1 MRFSIVCATLVAT
14 SVFFAPLSLNAQCS
28 TTQCSLPMPSVDPM
42 EACILPGPYSLDCY
56 YGETTSESPV
66 SFPPWCTS
74 IQNNQFFAFTADAT
88 TATFDISVYG
98 CGTGSA
104 LQAAV
109 LSTADCINFSWVSP
123 CLGNI
128 PSNST
133 ASLTASGLVPGEVYY
148 LCIDGSSGSQ
158 CEYSINASNPTV
170 NGPATGICVPS
181 SPIGTYTTQVP
192 STWQINPPSAGNF
205 IGPSSGTPTVT
216 VQWVEA
222 GAAEICATS
231 DICPNA
237 PEFCLPV
244 TVGEDLEMTEDVDL
258 CQGYTVECAGQT
270 FSQAG
275 TFLVNLPSYLNCDSI
290 IRCQVHLIPTVR
302 VTETVYMCQGGS
314 ATCAGEEFF
323 APGSYPVNFTNYQGC
338 DSIVTCKVNLIP
350 TYYGPI
356 QFINLCGPA
365 QFQVCDNFFTN
376 SGIYSEICTSHLG
389 CDSIV
394 NIDLA
399 ILEPD
404 AVIAPPD
411 TLDCGA
417 NVTITLDGTGSSTN
431 SANGGVTLYQW
442 SGPGIVGFNNKPT
455 VVVNQPGEYC
465 LVLKHSRGGL
475 ACFDTACVNVAA
487 ISAVPQLPQISGN
500 ILPCGDSTVIYTATA
515 NGLPSPTS
523 FNWTVPGGVNFTP
536 VTLGSVRITWDTVV
550 SGQICVTANN
560 SCGASQP
567 ACIPIAVQPPI
578 QPPSMA
584 GPLSVCANGGN
595 YSFTLNIEQT
605 GVNYNWTV
613 PGGATFTGSGDTI
626 SVNFQNAVSGKVCVV
641 PQNICGAI
649 QPVCLDV
656 TVRPTPLA
664 DLSQSNQICQGE
676 SSSLTFSLSGNGP
689 FDVTWTNGSQT
700 TTLNDIANNHSVT
713 VNPAQTTTYKLL
725 SIADNSA
732 PVCSAQLLDSVT
744 VTVRPNFS
752 FSRTAQIC
760 EGESLLAGGGQQTVS
775 GIYTDSL
782 QTVYGCDS
790 VIITQL
796 TVYDIDTTN
805 LNTYT
810 CDPAQAGSTVQHF
823 LQTNGCDS
831 VVIRAVVL
839 NPSNTIQLF
848 DKSCN
853 PNNVGVFTQ
862 NLTNQYGCDSTVITT
877 ITFSLSD
884 TTYINRKSCDP
895 SAVGIFY
902 NPLTTAD
909 GCDSLII
916 TTVTLSPSS
925 ATALS
930 GSSCNPAEV
939 GVFTKVLSNQ
949 YGCDSTVTTTILFNP
964 LPVKYLT
971 GSSCNTSQVGVFT
984 KVYTT
989 AGGCDSTVVTTIT
1002 FDPLDKTYLTAAT
1015 CDPAQVGVFTNTL
1028 TTSGGC
1034 DSTIITTVTL
1044 LPSNTTNLSST
1055 TCNPAQAGVF
1065 TQVLTNRFG
1074 CDSTVITT
1082 ISLLPTSQKSIQTY
1096 TCDPSQAGV
1105 FTYQLV
1111 NQFGC
1116 DSIVTETRTLLP
1128 SSATTVNLTSCNPAQ
1143 VGMTTQ
1149 VVPNQ
1154 FGCDSTITTITTLRP
1169 PDACSVSATL
1179 LGSTIP
1185 CGQSTGTLTLTP
1197 TVGTAP
1203 FSYTVI
1209 KNGSPVN
1216 TGSVQALYTPAVI
1229 NGLSPGSYTVNITSP
1244 NGFNFSVQAVINQLL
1259 PPDAGATV
1267 NSSYSGF
1274 SVSCDGASDGVALG
1288 SASGGQAP
1296 YQYVWSSGAT
1306 TQQAAGLSSGTYTV
1320 TVTGSNGCTDT
1331 STVTL
1336 SSATPM
1342 SISFVVNNLNCFGQ
1356 NSGAVKVNVTGGAPP
1371 YTYRLNDGPEQTTNL
1386 FSNLMA
1392 GTFIATVYD
1401 ANRCEKTEVIVVNA
1415 AIQVDVNLGDDLTI
1429 SQGDEASLRAILNL
1443 PIDSIEK
1450 ITWTP
1455 PFDSSDCPQ
1464 CPDQV
1469 VRPFISTVYSIEVQA
1484 LNGCKDRDDIAVRV
1498 DRRRQIYVANVFS
1511 PNEDGANDILSVF
1524 AKPGSVT
1531 NILYFRIYD
1540 RWGNEVYELQNF
1552 LPNNPTQGWD
1562 GTFNGEPMDPGVF
1575 VWAAEIEFIDGERI
1589 VYKGD
1594 VTIVR

>member
-1 MRFSIVCATLVAT
+1 
-14 SVFFAPLSLNAQCS
+14 
-28 TTQCSLPMPSVDPM
+28 
-42 EACILPGPYSLDCY
+42 
-56 YGETTSESPV
+56 
-66 SFPPWCTS
+66 
-74 IQNNQFFAFTADAT
+74 
-88 TATFDISVYG
+88 
-98 CGTGSA
+98 
-104 LQAAV
+104 
-109 LSTADCINFSWVSP
+109 
-123 CLGNI
+123 
-128 PSNST
+128 
-133 ASLTASGLVPGEVYY
+133 
-148 LCIDGSSGSQ
+148 
-158 CEYSINASNPTV
+158 
-170 NGPATGICVPS
+170 
-181 SPIGTYTTQVP
+181 
-192 STWQINPPSAGNF
+192 
-205 IGPSSGTPTVT
+205 
-216 VQWVEA
+216 
-222 GAAEICATS
+222 
-231 DICPNA
+231 
-237 PEFCLPV
+237 
-244 TVGEDLEMTEDVDL
+244 
-258 CQGYTVECAGQT
+258 
-270 FSQAG
+270 
-275 TFLVNLPSYLNCDSI
+275 
-290 IRCQVHLIPTVR
+290 
-302 VTETVYMCQGGS
+302 
-314 ATCAGEEFF
+314 
-323 APGSYPVNFTNYQGC
+323 
-338 DSIVTCKVNLIP
+338 
-350 TYYGPI
+350 
-356 QFINLCGPA
+356 
-365 QFQVCDNFFTN
+365 
-376 SGIYSEICTSHLG
+376 
-389 CDSIV
+389 
-394 NIDLA
+394 
-399 ILEPD
+399 
-404 AVIAPPD
+404 
-411 TLDCGA
+411 
-417 NVTITLDGTGSSTN
+417 
-431 SANGGVTLYQW
+431 
-442 SGPGIVGFNNKPT
+442 
-455 VVVNQPGEYC
+455 
-465 LVLKHSRGGL
+465 
-475 ACFDTACVNVAA
+475 
-487 ISAVPQLPQISGN
+487 
-500 ILPCGDSTVIYTATA
+500 
-515 NGLPSPTS
+515 
-523 FNWTVPGGVNFTP
+523 
-536 VTLGSVRITWDTVV
+536 
-550 SGQICVTANN
+550 
-560 SCGASQP
+560 
-567 ACIPIAVQPPI
+567 
-578 QPPSMA
+578 
-584 GPLSVCANGGN
+584 
-595 YSFTLNIEQT
+595 
-605 GVNYNWTV
+605 
-613 PGGATFTGSGDTI
+613 
-626 SVNFQNAVSGKVCVV
+626 
-641 PQNICGAI
+641 
-649 QPVCLDV
+649 
-656 TVRPTPLA
+656 
-664 DLSQSNQICQGE
+664 
-676 SSSLTFSLSGNGP
+676 
-689 FDVTWTNGSQT
+689 
-700 TTLNDIANNHSVT
+700 
-713 VNPAQTTTYKLL
+713 
-725 SIADNSA
+725 
-732 PVCSAQLLDSVT
+732 
-744 VTVRPNFS
+744 
-752 FSRTAQIC
+752 
-760 EGESLLAGGGQQTVS
+760 
-775 GIYTDSL
+775 
-782 QTVYGCDS
+782 
-790 VIITQL
+790 
-796 TVYDIDTTN
+796 
-805 LNTYT
+805 
-810 CDPAQAGSTVQHF
+810 
-823 LQTNGCDS
+823 
-831 VVIRAVVL
+831 
-839 NPSNTIQLF
+839 
-848 DKSCN
+848 
-853 PNNVGVFTQ
+853 
-862 NLTNQYGCDSTVITT
+862 
-877 ITFSLSD
+877 
-884 TTYINRKSCDP
+884 
-895 SAVGIFY
+895 
-902 NPLTTAD
+902 
-909 GCDSLII
+909 
-916 TTVTLSPSS
+916 
-925 ATALS
+925 
-930 GSSCNPAEV
+930 
-939 GVFTKVLSNQ
+939 
-949 YGCDSTVTTTILFNP
+949 
-964 LPVKYLT
+964 
-971 GSSCNTSQVGVFT
+971 
-984 KVYTT
+984 
-989 AGGCDSTVVTTIT
+989 
-1002 FDPLDKTYLTAAT
+1002 
-1015 CDPAQVGVFTNTL
+1015 
-1028 TTSGGC
+1028 
-1034 DSTIITTVTL
+1034 
-1044 LPSNTTNLSST
+1044 LSST

-1154 FGCDSTITTITTLRP
+1154 YGCDSTITTITTLRP

-1274 SVSCDGASDGVALG
+1274 SISCDGASDGVALG

-1336 SSATPM
+1336 SSATPI
-1342 SISFVVNNLNCFGQ
+1342 SISFVINNLNCFGQ